1 MYIYTVLILLTLL
14 ASVAAVGAIYITSF
28 EKDTHGKRHPWRA
41 LWIIPLMWVGSVFE
55 NTGSIVNYDNIAKHS
70 TEKWHTVYTNNIN
83 ADVTIT
89 TDNTT
94 LKPKKLIRKG
104 DKEQLFKPDENWLY
118 QLFEP
123 SDDKNYI
130 EVTITATNKQDSTS
144 KEAILT
150 KDNFIEKWPKGKKS
164 NKSKGRIT
172 KIEYRSTPVTLKW
185 FGMSVQQTSY
195 PEARIT
201 VEYGATGDE
210 STKQL
215 FGEE

>member
-14 ASVAAVGAIYITSF
+14 ASVAAMGAIYITSF

-41 LWIIPLMWVGSVFE
+41 LLFIPVIWIGIVFGD
-55 NTGSIVNYDNIAKHS
+55 TSIINYDDIAKHS
-70 TEKWHTVYTNNIN
+70 TEKWYIVYTNNIN
-83 ADVTIT
+83 ADVTVT
-89 TDNTT
+89 TDDMT

-150 KDNFIEKWPKGKKS
+150 KDNFIEKWPKGVNH

-185 FGMSVQQTSY
+185 FGIPVQKTSY
-195 PEARIT
+195 NEARIT

-215 FGEE
+215 FGED

>member
-1 MYIYTVLILLTLL
+1 MYNILMLLTLGTF
-14 ASVAAVGAIYITSF
+14 AFITALIIGLSLGYD
-28 EKDTHGKRHPWRA
+28 KQDKRHPWR
-41 LWIIPLMWVGSVFE
+41 LLLFIPVIWIAILFE
-55 NTGSIVNYDNIAKHS
+55 RTGSIPDYNKIAKHS

-89 TDNTT
+89 TGDMT
-94 LKPKKLIRKG
+94 LNPKKLITKD
-104 DKEQLFKPDENWLY
+104 DKEKLFASEQNWFYELIT
-118 QLFEP
+118 P
-123 SDDKNYI
+123 SDDKNDAD
-130 EVTITATNKQDSTS
+130 VTITATNKADSTS

-150 KDNFIEKWPKGKKS
+150 KDNFIEKWSKGKKS

-201 VEYGATGDE
+201 IEYGATGDE

-215 FGEE
+215 FGED

>member
-1 MYIYTVLILLTLL
+1 MYNILMLLTLGTF
-14 ASVAAVGAIYITSF
+14 AFITALICGLSLGDD
-28 EKDTHGKRHPWRA
+28 KHNKKHPFRL
-41 LWIIPLMWVGSVFE
+41 LWLIPLILIAILFE
-55 NTGSIVNYDNIAKHS
+55 RTGSIPDYNKIAKHS

-89 TDNTT
+89 TGDMT
-94 LKPKKLIRKG
+94 LNPKKLITKD
-104 DKEQLFKPDENWLY
+104 DKEKLFASEQNWFYELIT
-118 QLFEP
+118 P
-123 SDDKNYI
+123 SDDKNDAD
-130 EVTITATNKQDSTS
+130 VTITATNKADSTS

-150 KDNFIEKWPKGKKS
+150 KDNFIEKWSKGKKS

-215 FGEE
+215 FGED

>member
-1 MYIYTVLILLTLL
+1 MYNILMLLTLGTF
-14 ASVAAVGAIYITSF
+14 AFITALICGLSLGDD
-28 EKDTHGKRHPWRA
+28 KHNKKHPFRL
-41 LWIIPLMWVGSVFE
+41 LWLIPLILIAILFE
-55 NTGSIVNYDNIAKHS
+55 RIGSIPDYNKIAKHS

-89 TDNTT
+89 TDDMT
-94 LKPKKLIRKG
+94 LNPKKLITKG
-104 DKEQLFKPDENWLY
+104 DKEKFFSSNDTLMGTLLGTNDPN
-118 QLFEP
+118 
-123 SDDKNYI
+123 DDRDI
-130 EVTITATNKQDSTS
+130 TITATNKQDSTS
-144 KEAILT
+144 KNAILT
-150 KDNFIEKWPKGKKS
+150 KDNFIEKWSKGKKS

-215 FGEE
+215 FGED

>member
-1 MYIYTVLILLTLL
+1 MYISLVLATGAIIMLFGTFILIIGLGLGYDIEGRPWQLLWLIPLILI
-14 ASVAAVGAIYITSF
+14 AILF
-28 EKDTHGKRHPWRA
+28 ER
-41 LWIIPLMWVGSVFE
+41 
-55 NTGSIVNYDNIAKHS
+55 TGSIPDYNKIAKHS

-83 ADVTIT
+83 ADVTVT

-104 DKEQLFKPDENWLY
+104 DKEQLFKPDENRLY